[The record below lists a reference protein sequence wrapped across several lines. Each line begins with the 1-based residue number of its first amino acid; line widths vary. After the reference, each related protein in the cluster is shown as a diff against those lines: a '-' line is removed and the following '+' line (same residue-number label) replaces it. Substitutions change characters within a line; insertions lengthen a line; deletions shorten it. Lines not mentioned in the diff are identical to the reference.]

1 MPLRFGQ
8 NQWGGTAS
16 GHIGQWAHRPFAF
29 RHEPPSPKPAV
40 TSRVRLSGSVCADK
54 HTKARTHRH
63 TVASL
68 HAELRTDS
76 QPLLFFTSRRMRK
89 YPDQGQQ
96 LGQASAGN
104 LVLSVCERVKA
115 IHQAVLHSRS
125 QSESRSPGPATVFWV
140 KSRMHRHIAPGSR
153 LQGQTDVNT
162 A

>member
-29 RHEPPSPKPAV
+29 RHQPPSPKPAV
-40 TSRVRLSGSVCADK
+40 TSRVRQSGK
-54 HTKARTHRH
+54 
-63 TVASL
+63 
-68 HAELRTDS
+68 LRTDS

-89 YPDQGQQ
+89 YPDQGQR

-125 QSESRSPGPATVFWV
+125 RRESRSPGPATVFWV